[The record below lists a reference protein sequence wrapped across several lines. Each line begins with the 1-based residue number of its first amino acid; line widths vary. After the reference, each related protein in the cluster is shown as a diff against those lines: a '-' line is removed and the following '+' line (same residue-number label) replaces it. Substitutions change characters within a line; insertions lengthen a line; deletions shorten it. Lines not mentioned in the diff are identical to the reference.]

1 MRSPAARRL
10 AQAVSS
16 STETS
21 TSQEGARCSESSSPR
36 GRGTLRWNSA
46 LSPGPAAEGRSD
58 AKHSRKQVPTGMS
71 YLSFHNTMRFT
82 CRRRRNGV
90 ASAAKRSF
98 RCRSAGEPASNTALR
113 ERRTSRR
120 RSRRLQGLV
129 RRRYQQYA
137 HWCGAPNQ
145 KAGTPDR
152 LQGPTGKACQR
163 PQGHPDSHPATTRA
177 KRVSGTGRPQAMTR
191 PRRWE
196 ESGERPRTEC
206 RTSGRGRSRPPNSVV
221 NPKSTRRALKRRGCR
236 GRRFHPGGT
245 WASPHPSVSPT
256 GTALPSESTRQTKDV
271 PLSSAPWP
279 SVRLCASS
287 SSSSVSP
294 GTSIPTRTPGTGRSP
309 FVEHY
314 ALQLRA
320 DRSGA

>member
-1 MRSPAARRL
+1 MPFRRRAGFERCASSAKNSVPAVL
-10 AQAVSS
+10 S
-16 STETS
+16 STSARS
-21 TSQEGARCSESSSPR
+21 TTLPATRPLVPPDSAHRRQRAPGNHCQPSTAR
-36 GRGTLRWNSA
+36 LRRV
-46 LSPGPAAEGRSD
+46 GDSD
-58 AKHSRKQVPTGMS
+58 DDPT
-71 YLSFHNTMRFT
+71 H
-82 CRRRRNGV
+82 
-90 ASAAKRSF
+90 
-98 RCRSAGEPASNTALR
+98 
-113 ERRTSRR
+113 
-120 RSRRLQGLV
+120 RLQTK
-129 RRRYQQYA
+129 
-137 HWCGAPNQ
+137 

-152 LQGPTGKACQR
+152 PQGPTGKACQR
-163 PQGHPDSHPATTRA
+163 PQGHPDSHPATRTAQRA
-177 KRVSGTGRPQAMTR
+177 SRTGRPQAMTR

-245 WASPHPSVSPT
+245 WALPHPSVSPT

-279 SVRLCASS
+279 SVRLCASN

-320 DRSGA
+320 DRSGAQRSGGPSRQLQGLVSEPFPSRSRPQTKALRPEPLCAAQ